1 MNIENVFQDLASYKD
16 TLILLGKVIFTVAL
30 SLVLSW
36 VAGKLWDRLVGR
48 LTARTRTDFD
58 EQLVKVSHRP
68 LVILVFLLTLN
79 TGIKKIAE
87 EVAGTGAAFL
97 TGSAQTLYV
106 LIVLALAVWVDF
118 LAGTVVEWYSRDYT
132 NRTQSSLEHFLPLV
146 RQLSRIL
153 VYFLALTIILEHF
166 NINITGLVAT
176 AGVASLAIAL
186 AAQETLSNMFAG
198 LMIMLDRPFR
208 PGDRIEIDKGL
219 VGDVLTI
226 GTRTTRILTLENTVI
241 VVPNKELA
249 NSRII
254 NYVFPTPIVALK
266 LNVGV
271 AYDTDLSTVK
281 QILGGILAGHPG
293 VMTDPEP
300 GVFFTGFGES
310 SLDFLIFCWVPDYR
324 QKFRIA
330 DEINTAIKERFEAA
344 GIEIPYPRRN
354 ITLMSTGLEPGAGL
368 DETEL
373 PEQKRGA
380 AAGDR

>member
-1 MNIENVFQDLASYKD
+1 MNIANLFQDLVSYKD
-16 TLILLGKVIFTVAL
+16 TLILLGKVFFTVAL
-30 SLVLSW
+30 SFVLSW
-36 VAGKLWDRLVGR
+36 VAGKLWDSLVGR
-48 LTARTRTDFD
+48 LAARTRTDFD
-58 EQLVKVSHRP
+58 EQLVQVSHRP

-87 EVAGTGAAFL
+87 EVTGTGAAFL

-254 NYVFPTPIVALK
+254 NYVFPTPRVALK

-281 QILGGILAGHPG
+281 QILGGILTSHPG

-344 GIEIPYPRRN
+344 GIEIPYPRRD
-354 ITLMSTGLEPGAGL
+354 ITMVSTGLEPGAGL